1 MGRLDSLDLSLSLSK
16 AEEAKRIEAGQER
29 LTRLRLALGG
39 KLQGYETRL
48 GPPICVLLEGWD
60 AAGKGGAL
68 KRLVQP
74 LDPRHV
80 RVVAYGAPTPDEK
93 RHHFL
98 WRFWPALP
106 GAGGMAVLDRTWY
119 GRVLVE
125 KVEGFATPAEVERGY
140 VAIVEHERSLCA
152 EGTVLT
158 KLWLHISDEEQL
170 RRFRKREKD
179 PLKQWK
185 ITEDDWRNRARRGDY
200 LDSVEI
206 MLERTDH
213 ELAPWHLVE
222 ADSKPYAR
230 VKVLETVIA
239 EIERGMK
246 AQEFPVP

>member
-1 MGRLDSLDLSLSLSK
+1 
-16 AEEAKRIEAGQER
+16 
-29 LTRLRLALGG
+29 
-39 KLQGYETRL
+39 
-48 GPPICVLLEGWD
+48 
-60 AAGKGGAL
+60 
-68 KRLVQP
+68 
-74 LDPRHV
+74 
-80 RVVAYGAPTPDEK
+80 
-93 RHHFL
+93 
-98 WRFWPALP
+98 
-106 GAGGMAVLDRTWY
+106 MAVLDRTWY

-140 VAIVEHERSLCA
+140 EAILEHERSLCA
-152 EGTVLT
+152 EGMVLT

-170 RRFRKREKD
+170 KRFRKREKD

-185 ITEDDWRNRARRGDY
+185 ITEDDWRNRARRSDY
-200 LDSVEI
+200 LDAVEI